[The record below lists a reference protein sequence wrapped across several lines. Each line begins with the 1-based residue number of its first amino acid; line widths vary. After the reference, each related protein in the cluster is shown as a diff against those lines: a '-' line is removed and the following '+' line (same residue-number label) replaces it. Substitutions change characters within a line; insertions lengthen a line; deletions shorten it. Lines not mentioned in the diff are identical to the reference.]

1 MGMIGS
7 PLTMILAI
15 WAVAGPVLIF
25 GGMRVREAIVVAGAR
40 TAERNEQVSL
50 CNEQRLEIS
59 REINKAAALSVAS
72 VRKALDDVTPTPTVP
87 AEILALC
94 KASSS
99 CDDRGRLP

>member
-1 MGMIGS
+1 MPNAI
-7 PLTMILAI
+7 TAILAI
-15 WAVAGPVLIF
+15 WAIAGPALIF
-25 GGMRVREAIVVAGAR
+25 GAMLARESIVVAGAR
-40 TAERNEQVSL
+40 KAERNEQVSL

-72 VRKALDDVTPTPTVP
+72 VRKALEDVTPTPTVP